1 MMEKVTTYDPSMG
14 DILNYLMSPL
24 ITFPID
30 GNAINAPPIFGGTN
44 DEKQVDSLLFE
55 PVSQTD
61 LTSRVREVAE
71 QLNTALPKTVVEA
84 RAEILA
90 GLSKTEAMQE
100 QLCQKLGRYV
110 DGTETLISR
119 EGAALSFEVNKATS
133 DMQAALAKTQTD
145 LTSRVQEVAEQLNT
159 ALPKTVVEARAEIL
173 ARLAEGV
180 ATQERLLH
188 AELNQL
194 NPLLDRIES
203 YGMAAARRVA
213 IPCGVGAVMVRTSVG
228 YVLCENEDHA
238 LIATLIECGE
248 LELGTRHLIQRILEP
263 GDVFVD
269 VGANIGMHSL
279 AAAHAMRGQG
289 RVIALEPFLPTARL
303 LKKTIWM
310 NGFTNMVE
318 IHCAAA
324 SNEQCER
331 TLHLGAT
338 SGHHSLF
345 PLDEISSTDS
355 VTVKVHTTTVD
366 IITANSLVNL
376 FKIDAE
382 GAELEVL
389 EGAAALLK
397 RSNDIGIIAEFG
409 RHHLNRI
416 GVTPDEWFDRFRKL
430 GLKCQA
436 IHPSTGVLDDIS
448 IDELEKIESINL
460 FFARPRSPIWK
471 KARGAK

>member
-55 PVSQTD
+55 PVS
-61 LTSRVREVAE
+61 
-71 QLNTALPKTVVEA
+71 
-84 RAEILA
+84 
-90 GLSKTEAMQE
+90 
-100 QLCQKLGRYV
+100 
-110 DGTETLISR
+110 
-119 EGAALSFEVNKATS
+119 
-133 DMQAALAKTQTD
+133 QTD